1 MDRRCCSFESLIRG
15 VITGGLLM
23 LAAAVA
29 PADDLAADRTRWTS
43 GGPRSEVLPE
53 FQWNTQESS
62 NGPPGLLIRAGDQA
76 GLHGWWSAVVP
87 VTGGQCYSFSADVR
101 ITGVKLPRRTVVT
114 RIQWMNRDGRS
125 PLRDQPV
132 HSSYRPG
139 ERPRAEPEYVPLK
152 EGKAGL
158 STAAGYYR
166 APGDAVTARIELSLR
181 WERNAEAVWSDIR
194 LEQIESIPARPV
206 RLATVHFSPR
216 DGTTAADK
224 CAQFEPFIRSAA
236 DQNAD
241 LVVLP
246 ETLTYFGSGRPMSE
260 CAEAIPGEST
270 KFFGRLCKELD
281 LYVVAGLLE
290 RSGNLVYN
298 VAVLIG
304 PSGKVEGVYR
314 KTCLP
319 RGEIDAGIVPGDDY
333 PVFPTR
339 FGKLGMM
346 VCYDGFF
353 PEVARQLSN
362 RGAEVIAFPV
372 WGCNPMLA
380 AARACENHVY
390 VVSSTYTQADANWMI
405 TGIFGRDGKVLA
417 KADEWGQVVV
427 TEVNLNAPTLWHSL
441 GDFRSEIPVHRPL
454 SFGEFQESVSGR

>member
-1 MDRRCCSFESLIRG
+1 
-15 VITGGLLM
+15 
-23 LAAAVA
+23 
-29 PADDLAADRTRWTS
+29 
-43 GGPRSEVLPE
+43 
-53 FQWNTQESS
+53 
-62 NGPPGLLIRAGDQA
+62 
-76 GLHGWWSAVVP
+76 
-87 VTGGQCYSFSADVR
+87 
-101 ITGVKLPRRTVVT
+101 
-114 RIQWMNRDGRS
+114 
-125 PLRDQPV
+125 
-132 HSSYRPG
+132 
-139 ERPRAEPEYVPLK
+139 
-152 EGKAGL
+152 
-158 STAAGYYR
+158 
-166 APGDAVTARIELSLR
+166 
-181 WERNAEAVWSDIR
+181 
-194 LEQIESIPARPV
+194 
-206 RLATVHFSPR
+206 
-216 DGTTAADK
+216 
-224 CAQFEPFIRSAA
+224 
-236 DQNAD
+236 
-241 LVVLP
+241 
-246 ETLTYFGSGRPMSE
+246 FGSGRPMSE

-270 KFFGRLCKELD
+270 KFFGQLCKELD

-372 WGCNPMLA
+372 LGCNPMLA